1 MRNESGKITLGFV
14 IFVALSAI
22 ALDAA
27 FQIVPIYMSY
37 LNFKS
42 EIESRAMEPQQGTG
56 EGGNKIRTVLINKAE
71 EFNIP
76 LDPEQLKIEFGDH
89 TTHITASWTAEA
101 KLLGGYFPRKLSFTV
116 DANKQNFKS

>member
-14 IFVALSAI
+14 FFVALFAI

-27 FQIVPIYMSY
+27 FQIVPLYMNY

-42 EIESRAMEPQQGTG
+42 EIESRAMEPQHAD
-56 EGGNKIRTVLINKAE
+56 GGDKIRAVLIDKAV

-76 LDPEQLKIEFGDH
+76 LDPEQLKIEFGEH
-89 TTHITASWTAEA
+89 TTHITASWIVEA
-101 KLLGGYFPRKLSFTV
+101 KFLGGHFPRRIPFTV
-116 DANKQNFKS
+116 DASKPNFRS